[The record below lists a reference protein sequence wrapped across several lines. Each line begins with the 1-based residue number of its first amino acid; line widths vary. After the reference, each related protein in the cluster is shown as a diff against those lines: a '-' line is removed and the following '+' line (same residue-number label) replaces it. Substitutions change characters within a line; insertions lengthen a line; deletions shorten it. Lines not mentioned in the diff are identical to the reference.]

1 MSFKYTTR
9 PRALVAGVVAVT
21 ALCIASV
28 GALQAQA
35 AGSEVAVG
43 SLAIVSGTAT
53 GSISGL
59 QPNGQVTIDGNT
71 QQVDQSGTVTL
82 TSSPLDGDG
91 KLTIGFT
98 DAQGTPQTVVVD
110 LTDSITGLPLTPAQI
125 TDPIANTTKDV
136 RITVADSGS
145 GGAGSGGTG
154 SGGSSSGGN
163 SGNNTNAAPAGAVA
177 TPAGV
182 SIPASSVIAGQAR
195 LVIANVK
202 FNPTTVRSRTKPIR
216 VELTVK
222 DTRGFLV
229 RDAIV
234 FVRGVPEKRVLAV
247 KEARTNQLGVVAFT
261 LKPTKLLP
269 LRAGGRLTVFTRARK
284 AGEPIN
290 GGVSTRRLVSLRLAQ
305 PR

>member
-1 MSFKYTTR
+1 MSYKYTTR
-9 PRALVAGVVAVT
+9 PRTLVAGLVALA

-35 AGSEVAVG
+35 AGSEIAVG
-43 SLAIVSGTAT
+43 SLAIVSGNAT

-71 QQVDQSGTVTL
+71 QQADQSGTVTL
-82 TSSPLDGDG
+82 TSAPLDGDG
-91 KLTIGFT
+91 KLTIDFL
-98 DAQGTPQTVVVD
+98 DAQGKPQTVAVD
-110 LTDSITGLPLTPAQI
+110 LTDTLTGLPLTPAQI
-125 TDPIANTTKDV
+125 KDPIANTTKDV
-136 RITVADSGS
+136 RVSVTDSGS
-145 GGAGSGGTG
+145 GGSG
-154 SGGSSSGGN
+154 SGGSSGN
-163 SGNNTNAAPAGAVA
+163 NAAPAGAIA

-182 SIPASSVIAGQAR
+182 SIPASSVVAGQAR
-195 LVIANVK
+195 LVIAGVK
-202 FNPTTVRSRTKPIR
+202 FNPSIVRSRTKPIR
-216 VELTVK
+216 VQLTVK

-234 FVRGVPEKRVLAV
+234 FVRGVPERRVQAV
-247 KEARTNQLGVVAFT
+247 KEARTNQNGVVVFN

>member
-1 MSFKYTTR
+1 MRFKYTRR
-9 PRALVAGVVAVT
+9 PHALVAGVVALT

-35 AGSEVAVG
+35 AGSEIAVG

-71 QQVDQSGTVTL
+71 QQADQSGTVTL

-98 DAQGTPQTVVVD
+98 DVQGKQQTVAVD
-110 LTDSITGLPLTPAQI
+110 LTDSITGLALTPAQI
-125 TDPIANTTKDV
+125 KDPIANTTKDV
-136 RITVADSGS
+136 RITVAD
-145 GGAGSGGTG
+145 GGPGGTGSGGTG
-154 SGGSSSGGN
+154 SGGSSSGGS
-163 SGNNTNAAPAGAVA
+163 SGGNAAPAGALA
-177 TPAGV
+177 TPAGT
-182 SIPASSVIAGQAR
+182 SIPASSVVAGQAR
-195 LVIANVK
+195 LVIASVK

-234 FVRGVPEKRVLAV
+234 FVRGVPENRVLAV
-247 KEARTNQLGVVAFT
+247 KEARTSQRGVVAFT